1 MTAEQKRHWLMPNWG
16 IRQQGSTNPPEM
28 LGEYGMEVT
37 VPGNKLF
44 NTLGVKYLVDPFVS
58 LRTVYDVLADED
70 GELIQL
76 SDGNTIA
83 IRT

>member
-1 MTAEQKRHWLMPNWG
+1 MPG
-16 IRQQGSTNPPEM
+16 YR
-28 LGEYGMEVT
+28 
-37 VPGNKLF
+37 LF
-44 NTLGVKYLVDPFVS
+44 NTLGVKYLVDPYVS